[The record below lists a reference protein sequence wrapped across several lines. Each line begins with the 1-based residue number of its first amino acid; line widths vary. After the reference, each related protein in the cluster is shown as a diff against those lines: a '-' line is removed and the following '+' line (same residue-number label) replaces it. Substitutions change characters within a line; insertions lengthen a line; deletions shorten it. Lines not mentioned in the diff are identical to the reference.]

1 MYESDYKIS
10 VKGLTNDKQCFI
22 ISIVAVRALV
32 TIVLFLFFTP
42 FFIFHLLSKVAE
54 QHREIGAVLLYT

>member
-22 ISIVAVRALV
+22 IFNKGV
-32 TIVLFLFFTP
+32 TLLFLRRSADMNEGCNVR
-42 FFIFHLLSKVAE
+42 LLA
-54 QHREIGAVLLYT
+54 AVSAQ

>member
-10 VKGLTNDKQCFI
+10 VKGLTSDKQCFI
-22 ISIVAVRALV
+22 ISTVVGSV
-32 TIVLFLFFTP
+32 VGFGKDYFFLYCFTP
-42 FFIFHLLSKVAE
+42 FILAE